1 MNNTHVIKYSIVLM
15 LFGFV
20 NLLFA
25 QSDRE
30 IVDNFNKEYSEIEQ
44 TIKNATSLEELNV
57 VITKISNLKQ
67 NYAPHKELL
76 DRSLYPDKYDKSIDK
91 LNKAYLLRQG
101 DFATINVLQTEVG
114 ELRQQVE
121 FLNAR
126 NNELLLQVRTLE
138 SQKQKDAKTIKKLQN
153 LVAEL
158 RSSIQERD
166 NLVLSMIDSLMPPTV
181 RDQEALTVEDKNMVA
196 TEEEK
201 QNVLNNVK
209 TTIRDNIRFMQ
220 VTSLKPDD
228 LNSIREQQKDFA
240 SKWQKV
246 GVKLVEVYAE
256 DGKKTEE
263 LKQIEV
269 LFDNW
274 YAAVTREAWDS
285 INEEF
290 SLNGIELRNFKNGEE
305 FTNSIE
311 MFIGDEL
318 KNLGIKSD
326 EESKRVYANFAD
338 STWFAT
344 IQPVWMNYL
353 IENKMLTDA
362 NKERMES
369 KIAEWKNALYPSYWW
384 VYLIIA
390 VVVIAGG
397 AFFFMVGRKQKIT
410 QNEQMKE

>member
-1 MNNTHVIKYSIVLM
+1 MKNTYLKYYLILL
-15 LFGFV
+15 LFVVFV
-20 NLLFA
+20 NSPFA

-44 TIKNATSLEELNV
+44 TIRNATSLEELNV
-57 VITKISNLKQ
+57 VVTKINNLKL
-67 NYAPHKELL
+67 NYAQHKELL
-76 DRSLYPDKYDKSIDK
+76 DKSLYPDKYDKSIEK

-101 DFATINVLQTEVG
+101 DFATIDVLQTEVG

-138 SQKQKDAKTIKKLQN
+138 SQKQKDAKTIKKLEN
-153 LVAEL
+153 LVTEL
-158 RSSIQERD
+158 RSSIRERD
-166 NLVLSMIDSLMPPTV
+166 NLVLSMIDSLMPPIM
-181 RDQEALTVEDKNMVA
+181 RDQEVLSAEDKNMVT

-228 LNSIREQQKDFA
+228 LNSIREQQQDFA
-240 SKWQKV
+240 NKWQKV
-246 GVKLVEVYAE
+246 GVKLVEVYSE

-263 LKQIEV
+263 LKQIED

-274 YAAVTREAWDS
+274 YVAVAREAWDS

-290 SLNGIELRNFKNGEE
+290 LLNGIDLRSFKNGEE
-305 FTNSIE
+305 FTNSVEI
-311 MFIGDEL
+311 FIGDEL
-318 KNLGIKSD
+318 KNLGVKSD
-326 EESKRVYANFAD
+326 EESKRIYANFAD
-338 STWFAT
+338 STWFAVV
-344 IQPVWMNYL
+344 QPVWMNYL
-353 IENKMLTDA
+353 IENKMLTDQ
-362 NKERMES
+362 NKNRMEN
-369 KIAEWKNALYPSYWW
+369 KISEWKNALYPSYWW

-390 VVVIAGG
+390 VVVIGGG
-397 AFFFMVGRKQKIT
+397 AFFFMKGRKPKVST
-410 QNEQMKE
+410 DE

>member
-1 MNNTHVIKYSIVLM
+1 MKNTYLINYIVMLM
-15 LFGFV
+15 LFGFIS
-20 NLLFA
+20 LLFA

-44 TIKNATSLEELNV
+44 TIKNATSLEELSV
-57 VITKISNLKQ
+57 VITKINNLKQ
-67 NYAPHKELL
+67 DYAPHKELL
-76 DRSLYPDKYDKSIDK
+76 DRSLYPDKYDKSIEK

-101 DFATINVLQTEVG
+101 DFATIDVLQTEVG

-153 LVAEL
+153 LVVEL

-166 NLVLSMIDSLMPPTV
+166 NLVLSMIDSLMPPTL
-181 RDQEALTVEDKNMVA
+181 RDKEALTVEDKSAVA
-196 TEEEK
+196 TEE
-201 QNVLNNVK
+201 QRDNVLTNIK

-240 SKWQKV
+240 GKWQKV

-263 LKQIEV
+263 LQQIEE

-274 YAAVTREAWDS
+274 YSAVAREAWDS

-290 SLNGIELRNFKNGEE
+290 SLNGIELRNFKNGED
-305 FTNSIE
+305 FTNSVE
-311 MFIGDEL
+311 FFIGDEL
-318 KNLGIKSD
+318 KNLGVKSD

-353 IENKMLTDA
+353 IENKMLSDQ
-362 NKERMES
+362 NKNKIEN
-369 KIAEWKNALYPSYWW
+369 KIAEWKGALYPSYWW
-384 VYLIIA
+384 IYIIIA
-390 VVVIAGG
+390 VIIVGG
-397 AFFFMVGRKQKIT
+397 GVFFIMIRRKPKKVSEEIVS
-410 QNEQMKE
+410 E

>member
-1 MNNTHVIKYSIVLM
+1 MKNTYLKYYLILL
-15 LFGFV
+15 LFVVFV
-20 NLLFA
+20 NSPFA

-44 TIKNATSLEELNV
+44 TIRNATSLEDLNV
-57 VITKISNLKQ
+57 VVTKINNLKL
-67 NYAPHKELL
+67 NYAQHKELL
-76 DRSLYPDKYDKSIDK
+76 DKSLYPDKYDKSIEK

-101 DFATINVLQTEVG
+101 DFATIDVLQTEVG

-138 SQKQKDAKTIKKLQN
+138 SQKQKDAKTIKKLEN
-153 LVAEL
+153 LVTEL
-158 RSSIQERD
+158 RSSIRERD
-166 NLVLSMIDSLMPPTV
+166 NLVLSMIDSLMPPIM
-181 RDQEALTVEDKNMVA
+181 RDQEVLSAEDKNMVT

-228 LNSIREQQKDFA
+228 LNSIREQQQDFA
-240 SKWQKV
+240 NKWQKV
-246 GVKLVEVYAE
+246 GVKLVEVYSE

-263 LKQIEV
+263 LKQIED

-274 YAAVTREAWDS
+274 YVAVAREAWDS

-290 SLNGIELRNFKNGEE
+290 LLNGIDLRSFKNGEE
-305 FTNSIE
+305 FTNSVEI
-311 MFIGDEL
+311 FIGDEL
-318 KNLGIKSD
+318 KNLGVKSD
-326 EESKRVYANFAD
+326 EESKRIYANFAD
-338 STWFAT
+338 STWFAVV
-344 IQPVWMNYL
+344 QPVWMNYL
-353 IENKMLTDA
+353 IENKMLTDQ
-362 NKERMES
+362 NKNRMEN
-369 KIAEWKNALYPSYWW
+369 KISEWKNALYPSYWW

-390 VVVIAGG
+390 VVVIGGG
-397 AFFFMVGRKQKIT
+397 AFFFMKGRKPKVST
-410 QNEQMKE
+410 DE

>member
-1 MNNTHVIKYSIVLM
+1 
-15 LFGFV
+15 
-20 NLLFA
+20 
-25 QSDRE
+25 
-30 IVDNFNKEYSEIEQ
+30 
-44 TIKNATSLEELNV
+44 
-57 VITKISNLKQ
+57 
-67 NYAPHKELL
+67 
-76 DRSLYPDKYDKSIDK
+76 

-101 DFATINVLQTEVG
+101 DFATIDVLQTEVG

-166 NLVLSMIDSLMPPTV
+166 NLVLSMIDSLMPPIM
-181 RDQEALTVEDKNMVA
+181 RDQEVLSAEDKNMVT

-228 LNSIREQQKDFA
+228 LNSIREQQQDFA
-240 SKWQKV
+240 NKWQKV
-246 GVKLVEVYAE
+246 GVKLVEVYSE

-263 LKQIEV
+263 LKQIED

-274 YAAVTREAWDS
+274 YVAVAREAWDS

-290 SLNGIELRNFKNGEE
+290 LLNGIDLRSFKNGEE
-305 FTNSIE
+305 FTNSVEI
-311 MFIGDEL
+311 FIGDEL
-318 KNLGIKSD
+318 KNLGVKSE
-326 EESKRVYANFAD
+326 EESKRIYANFAD
-338 STWFAT
+338 STWFAVV
-344 IQPVWMNYL
+344 QPVWMNYL
-353 IENKMLTDA
+353 IENKMLTDQ
-362 NKERMES
+362 NKNRIEN
-369 KIAEWKNALYPSYWW
+369 KISEWKNALYPSYWW

-390 VVVIAGG
+390 VVVISG
-397 AFFFMVGRKQKIT
+397 AVFFFMRRRKPKVST
-410 QNEQMKE
+410 DEQMKE